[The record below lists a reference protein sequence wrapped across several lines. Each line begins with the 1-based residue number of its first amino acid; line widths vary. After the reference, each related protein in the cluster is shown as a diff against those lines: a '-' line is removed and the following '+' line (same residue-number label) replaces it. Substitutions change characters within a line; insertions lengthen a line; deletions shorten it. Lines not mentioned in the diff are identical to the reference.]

1 VVCREENRMRELN
14 VDVITNTVENLCIES
29 NYFLPRDVKKALE
42 DAVLKEE
49 SPVGRETLLDI
60 LKNAEIAARNQVPI
74 CQDTGLTVVF
84 AELGQDL
91 RLVGGDFYEAI
102 NEGVRRGYKNGYLR
116 KSAVDDPF
124 LVRKNTG
131 DNTPAIIHT
140 TIVKGDKL
148 KIIIAPKGGG
158 SENMS
163 ALRMLTPSEGV
174 DGIKKFVIDTV
185 DKAGSNPCPPVI
197 VGVGIGGTVE
207 MTALIAKKALLRTV
221 GEHNPSPEV
230 AKLENELLEE
240 INNLGIGPQGFG
252 GRITALAVNIETFPA
267 HLASMPVAVNIQC
280 HASRHK
286 EAVL

>member
-1 VVCREENRMRELN
+1 MRELN

-116 KSAVDDPF
+116 KSAVNDPF

-148 KIIIAPKGGG
+148 KIVFAPKGGG

-174 DGIKKFVIDTV
+174 KGIKRFVIDTV

-221 GEHNPSPEV
+221 GEHNPNPEV

-280 HASRHK
+280 HAARHK

>member
-1 VVCREENRMRELN
+1 MRELN

-116 KSAVDDPF
+116 KSEVDDPF

-140 TIVKGDKL
+140 TIVKGDRL

>member
-1 VVCREENRMRELN
+1 MRELN

-116 KSAVDDPF
+116 KSEVDDPF

-140 TIVKGDKL
+140 TIVKGDRL

-280 HASRHK
+280 HAARHK

>member
-140 TIVKGDKL
+140 TIVKGDRL

-163 ALRMLTPSEGV
+163 ALRMLTPAEGV
-174 DGIKKFVIDTV
+174 DGIKKFVVDTV
-185 DKAGSNPCPPVI
+185 DKAGSNPCPPII

-221 GEHNPSPEV
+221 GEHNPNTEV

-280 HASRHK
+280 HAARHK

>member
-1 VVCREENRMRELN
+1 MRELN

-116 KSAVDDPF
+116 KSEVDDPF

-140 TIVKGDKL
+140 TIVKGDRL

-163 ALRMLTPSEGV
+163 ALRMLTPAEGV